1 MSIKDLPAGLVD
13 SVKELLLYQ
22 EGMNEGKYLKYS
34 DLLLQKARLLND
46 KDEDGKGLKP
56 DSPAVKKLDKK
67 IEKEMKKLGI
77 DEGDE
82 SAYQKFF
89 QQVLKKFGVKSP
101 AELEGKKEKEFYNYI
116 EKNWTKDEDLDEAKK
131 IKYKSPK
138 ANKIV
143 QDSMKILKQ
152 EKKEGFDTKEIEQW
166 IKELKKGIETE
177 MYDDMQILTAKSIKM
192 IDKLF
197 MGMETMPRESLA
209 AVVKKHDEELYDM
222 MFGY

>member
-34 DLLLQKARLLND
+34 DLLLQKHRLLD
-46 KDEDGKGLKP
+46 PREGKGLKP
-56 DSPAVKKLDKK
+56 DSPQVQKINKKLA
-67 IEKEMKKLGI
+67 KEMEKLGI
-77 DEGDE
+77 EEGDK

-89 QQVLKKFGVKSP
+89 KAALKKFGVSSP

-116 EKNWTKDEDLDEAKK
+116 EKNWTKDESLDEAKK
-131 IKYKSPK
+131 GKYKSPQT
-138 ANKIV
+138 NKIV
-143 QDSMKILKQ
+143 SDSQKILKR
-152 EKKEGFDTKEIEQW
+152 EKKDGMDTKDIDTW
-166 IKELKKGIETE
+166 IKEFKKGIETE
-177 MYDDMQILTAKSIKM
+177 MYDDMEILSKKSIKM

-197 MGMETMPRESLA
+197 MNMETMPREELA
-209 AVVKKHDEELYDM
+209 AVIEKHDAELYDM

>member
-1 MSIKDLPAGLVD
+1 MSIKDLPQGLID

-56 DSPAVKKLDKK
+56 DSPQVKKLDKK

-77 DEGDE
+77 EEDDQ

-89 QQVLKKFGVKSP
+89 KAALKKFGVSSP
-101 AELEGKKEKEFYNYI
+101 AELKGDKEKEFYNYI
-116 EKNWTKDEDLDEAKK
+116 EKNWTKDESLDEAKK
-131 IKYKSPK
+131 GKYKSPK

-143 QDSMKILKQ
+143 QDTAKILKR
-152 EKKEGFDTKEIEQW
+152 EKKEGFDTKEIEQF
-166 IKELKKGIETE
+166 IKEFKKGIETE
-177 MYDDMQILTAKSIKM
+177 MYDDMEILSKRSIKLM
-192 IDKLF
+192 DKLF
-197 MGMETMPRESLA
+197 MGMETMPREEIGQIID
-209 AVVKKHDEELYDM
+209 KHDPELFDM

>member
-56 DSPAVKKLDKK
+56 DSPQVKKLDKK

-77 DEGDE
+77 EEDDQ

-89 QQVLKKFGVKSP
+89 KAALKKFGVSSP
-101 AELEGKKEKEFYNYI
+101 AELKGDKEKEFYNYI
-116 EKNWTKDEDLDEAKK
+116 EKNWTKDESLDEAKK
-131 IKYKSPK
+131 GKYKSPK

-143 QDSMKILKQ
+143 QDTAKILKR
-152 EKKEGFDTKEIEQW
+152 EKKEGFDTKEIEQF
-166 IKELKKGIETE
+166 IKEFKKGIETE
-177 MYDDMQILTAKSIKM
+177 MYDDMEILSKRSIKLM
-192 IDKLF
+192 DKLF
-197 MGMETMPRESLA
+197 MGMETMPREEIGQIID
-209 AVVKKHDEELYDM
+209 KHDPELFDM

>member
-56 DSPAVKKLDKK
+56 DSPQVKKLDKK

-77 DEGDE
+77 EEDDQ

-89 QQVLKKFGVKSP
+89 KATLKKFGVSSP
-101 AELEGKKEKEFYNYI
+101 AELKGDKEKEFYNYI
-116 EKNWTKDEDLDEAKK
+116 EKNWTKDESLDEAKK
-131 IKYKSPK
+131 GKYKSPK
-138 ANKIV
+138 TNKIV
-143 QDSMKILKQ
+143 QDTTKILKR
-152 EKKEGFDTKEIEQW
+152 EKKAGFDTKEIEQFL
-166 IKELKKGIETE
+166 KEFKKGIETE
-177 MYDDMQILTAKSIKM
+177 MYDEMEILSKRSIKLM
-192 IDKLF
+192 DKLF
-197 MGMETMPRESLA
+197 MGMETMPREEIGQ
-209 AVVKKHDEELYDM
+209 VIDKHDPELFDM

>member
-56 DSPAVKKLDKK
+56 DSPQVKKLDKK

-77 DEGDE
+77 EEVDQ

-89 QQVLKKFGVKSP
+89 KAALKKFGVSSP
-101 AELEGKKEKEFYNYI
+101 AELKGDKEKEFYNYI
-116 EKNWTKDEDLDEAKK
+116 EKNWTKDESLDEAKK
-131 IKYKSPK
+131 GKYKSPK
-138 ANKIV
+138 TNKIV
-143 QDSMKILKQ
+143 QDTTKILKR
-152 EKKEGFDTKEIEQW
+152 EKKAGFDTKEIEQF
-166 IKELKKGIETE
+166 IKEFKKGIETE
-177 MYDDMQILTAKSIKM
+177 MYDDMEILSKRSIKLM
-192 IDKLF
+192 DKLF
-197 MGMETMPRESLA
+197 MGMETMPREEIGQIID
-209 AVVKKHDEELYDM
+209 KHDPELFDM